1 MPVGENKKSVTKM
14 PSKRSNT
21 EDLMIGLARIEEKI
35 TGMNA
40 NVLELTV
47 QMKETNSRLGAT
59 CEKVACLELSQEQ
72 LAKDQEAH
80 ENRQKAI
87 NGAVLLFQVRNF

>member
-1 MPVGENKKSVTKM
+1 
-14 PSKRSNT
+14 
-21 EDLMIGLARIEEKI
+21 MIGLARIEEKI

-87 NGAVLLFQVRNF
+87 NGAVGGGLITVIAALFIKYFGGN